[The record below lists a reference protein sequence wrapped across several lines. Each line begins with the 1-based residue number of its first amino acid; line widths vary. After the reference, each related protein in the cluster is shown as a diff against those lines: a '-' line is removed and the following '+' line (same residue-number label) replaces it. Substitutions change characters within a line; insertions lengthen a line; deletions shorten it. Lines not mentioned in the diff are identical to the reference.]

1 MLLLVRIGTREIH
14 LEGNTMNFNLYA
26 LNLRYQQYTV
36 TYKSYVLVYTIKA
49 LRRLAIE
56 KSKVRCMVG

>member
-1 MLLLVRIGTREIH
+1 
-14 LEGNTMNFNLYA
+14 MNFNLYA